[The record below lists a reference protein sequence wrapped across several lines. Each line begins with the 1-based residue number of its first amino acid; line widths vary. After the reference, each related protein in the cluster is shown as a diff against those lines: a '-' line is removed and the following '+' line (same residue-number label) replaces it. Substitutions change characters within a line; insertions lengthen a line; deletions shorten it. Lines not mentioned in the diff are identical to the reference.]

1 MSLERKSQLLL
12 VGIAYLSF
20 IGLGMSG
27 AMLGVAW
34 PSMRETFSL
43 PLDRLGILLVAGMI
57 GGLVASSFSGPLI
70 SRIGVG
76 RLLLIS
82 AILKVVG
89 LFGYS
94 VAPAWWV
101 IVPLGLANGLGNGV
115 VDAGLNTYFAANHST
130 KLMNWLHACFGVGA
144 TLGPIV
150 MRASLVVG
158 GSWRWG
164 YVAAGLLNA
173 AFAVCFWLTR
183 NRWTLAA
190 SDDAAPST
198 EAAPPGEAV
207 SPLETKGVRAVDTLK
222 LPLVWVGVVLFFL
235 FTGVENTTGQ
245 WSYSLL
251 TEVRSVVPDV
261 AAFWASAYWGSLTV
275 GRILIGFVTD
285 RLGIERSLRLAMLGT
300 VIAAALIWWNAVALF
315 GFLGLALMGLSVSP
329 LFPLSVSATPKRVGA
344 RHAANAIGFQI
355 ALGGLGFSLWPS
367 LAGVLAE
374 RMGLEIIGPFLLL
387 TAVVMFLLHEVA
399 ARRKFGDASA
409 SQASGDGV

>member
-1 MSLERKSQLLL
+1 MSLKSKSQLLL

-34 PSMRETFSL
+34 PSMQYTFAL
-43 PLDRLGILLVAGMI
+43 PLDRVGVLFVTEMI
-57 GGLVASSFSGPLI
+57 GYLLASSYSGPLI
-70 SRIGVG
+70 SRVGVG
-76 RLLLIS
+76 KLLLVS
-82 AILKVVG
+82 AILRVVG
-89 LFGYS
+89 LLGYGLT
-94 VAPAWWV
+94 PEWWLV
-101 IVPLGLANGLGNGV
+101 VPLGLATGLGSGV
-115 VDAGLNTYFAANHST
+115 IDAGLNTYFAANHST
-130 KLMNWLHACFGVGA
+130 KLMNWLHACFGIGA

-150 MRASLVVG
+150 MRVSLTVG

-164 YVAAGLLNA
+164 YVAAGLLHA
-173 AFAVCFWLTR
+173 AFVVCFWLTQ
-183 NRWTLAA
+183 NRWTLAE
-190 SDDAAPST
+190 SPDA
-198 EAAPPGEAV
+198 E
-207 SPLETKGVRAVDTLK
+207 PLEETAPLEEAKGVRAVDTLR

-251 TEVRSVVPDV
+251 TKARSVAPDV

-275 GRILIGFVTD
+275 GRILFGFVTD

-315 GFLGLALMGLSVSP
+315 GFLGLALMGFAVSP
-329 LFPLSVSATPKRVGA
+329 LFPLSVSATPRRIGA
-344 RHAANAIGFQI
+344 KHAANAIGFQI
-355 ALGGLGFSLWPS
+355 ALGGLGFSLLPS

-387 TAVVMFLLHEVA
+387 TSMAMFLLHEVA
-399 ARRKFGDASA
+399 VRRGA
-409 SQASGDGV
+409 

>member
-1 MSLERKSQLLL
+1 LL

-20 IGLGMSG
+20 IGLGLSG

-34 PSMRETFSL
+34 PSIRETFSL
-43 PLDRLGILLVAGMI
+43 PLDSLGMLLVAGMI

-82 AILKVVG
+82 AILEVVG
-89 LFGYS
+89 LCGCS

-101 IVPLGLANGLGNGV
+101 IVPLGLAIGLGNGV

-130 KLMNWLHACFGVGA
+130 KLMNWLHACFGIGA

-150 MRASLVVG
+150 MRVSLTVG

-164 YVAAGLLNA
+164 YAAAGLLNA
-173 AFAVCFWLTR
+173 VFAVCFWLTR
-183 NRWTLAA
+183 DRWTLVVL
-190 SDDAAPST
+190 DDSAPGMETAPSP
-198 EAAPPGEAV
+198 EAREG
-207 SPLETKGVRAVDTLK
+207 RAIDTLK

-251 TEVRSVVPDV
+251 TEVRSVAPDV

-275 GRILIGFVTD
+275 GRILLGFVTD

-300 VIAAALIWWNAVALF
+300 VIAAALIWWNAIALF
-315 GFLGLALMGLSVSP
+315 GFLGLALMGLAVSP

-344 RHAANAIGFQI
+344 KHAVNAIGFQI

-374 RMGLEIIGPFLLL
+374 RMGLEVIGPFLLL
-387 TAVVMFLLHEVA
+387 TSVAMFLLHEVSV
-399 ARRKFGDASA
+399 RRRLNDASVPVQ
-409 SQASGDGV
+409 SSEEGV

>member
-1 MSLERKSQLLL
+1 MKRKSQLLL
-12 VGIAYLSF
+12 VGTAYLSF
-20 IGLGMSG
+20 IGLGLSG

-57 GGLVASSFSGPLI
+57 GGLLASSFNGPLI

-89 LFGYS
+89 LLGYS
-94 VAPAWWV
+94 VAPAWWM

-130 KLMNWLHACFGVGA
+130 KLMNWLHACFGIGA

-150 MRASLVVG
+150 MRVSLTVG

-164 YVAAGLLNA
+164 YAAAGLLNA
-173 AFAVCFWLTR
+173 VFAVCFWLTR
-183 NRWTLAA
+183 DWWTLAG
-190 SDDAAPST
+190 SDDAAPRA
-198 EAAPPGEAV
+198 EAAPPGK
-207 SPLETKGVRAVDTLK
+207 TQGVRAVDTLK

-300 VIAAALIWWNAVALF
+300 VIAGALIWWNAVNLF
-315 GFLGLALMGLSVSP
+315 GFLGLALMGLAVSP

-344 RHAANAIGFQI
+344 RHAANAIGFQV

-374 RMGLEIIGPFLLL
+374 RMGLEVIGPFLLL
-387 TAVVMFLLHEVA
+387 TSVAMFLLHEVVT
-399 ARRKFGDASA
+399 RRRLDDASVPA
-409 SQASGDGV
+409 QFSGDGV

>member
-1 MSLERKSQLLL
+1 MKSKPQLLL

-20 IGLGMSG
+20 IGLGLSG

-34 PSMRETFSL
+34 PSMREMFSL

-82 AILKVVG
+82 AILEIVG

-94 VAPAWWV
+94 LAPAWWV
-101 IVPLGLANGLGNGV
+101 IVPLGLVTGLGNGV
-115 VDAGLNTYFAANHST
+115 IDAGLTTYFAANHTT
-130 KLMNWLHACFGVGA
+130 KLMNWLHACFGIGA

-150 MRASLVVG
+150 MRVSLTMG

-173 AFAVCFWLTR
+173 VFAVCFWRTR
-183 NRWTLAA
+183 DRWTLAVP
-190 SDDAAPST
+190 DG
-198 EAAPPGEAV
+198 AAPPGEAPP
-207 SPLETKGVRAVDTLK
+207 SPEAQGVRAVDTLK

-251 TEVRSVVPDV
+251 TEVRSVVPGV

-275 GRILIGFVTD
+275 GRILLGFVTD
-285 RLGIERSLRLAMLGT
+285 RLGVERSLRLAMLGT
-300 VIAAALIWWNAVALF
+300 VIAAALIWWNAIALF
-315 GFLGLALMGLSVSP
+315 GFLGLALMGLAVSP
-329 LFPLSVSATPKRVGA
+329 LFPLSVSATQKRVGA
-344 RHAANAIGFQI
+344 KHAANAIGFQV
-355 ALGGLGFSLWPS
+355 AVGGLGFSLWPS

-387 TAVVMFLLHEVA
+387 TSVAMFLLHEVA
-399 ARRKFGDASA
+399 VRRGM
-409 SQASGDGV
+409 